1 MEATGPL
8 QTGDAT
14 TFTLDLKQPFGL
26 VLEALAKPSS
36 IVPFIMPAP
45 AGQQAAQRKVTEII
59 GSGPF
64 IFRPD
69 AWRPGNSITLDRN
82 PDYVPRKEP
91 ADFLAGGKVA
101 KVSHVRLL
109 VIPDASTAVNAL
121 QTGEID
127 YLEYAPFDL
136 LPQ

>member
-1 MEATGPL
+1 MPSPAPL
-8 QTGDAT
+8 
-14 TFTLDLKQPFGL
+14 F
-26 VLEALAKPSS
+26 PSS
-36 IVPFIMPAP
+36 CRRRLASKPPSE
-45 AGQQAAQRKVTEII
+45 KLTEII